1 MCPVPV
7 GSIFG
12 PMEQYEEKEEQGIT
26 ERRERENMKRNT
38 DNLYDRVEKFAI
50 SVKEDIEI
58 LRETGGNE
66 IPEKRDA
73 QSKLLLEQEEGIEK
87 TQTKSPTERNN
98 SELEMDMK
106 LKKAL
111 AKMKRL
117 DNRLAE
123 IVKVCLN
130 VK

>member
-1 MCPVPV
+1 MYPVPV
-7 GSIFG
+7 GCIFG
-12 PMEQYEEKEEQGIT
+12 PMEQYEEDEEQRIT
-26 ERRERENMKRNT
+26 ERRERENMKQNT
-38 DNLYDRVEKFAI
+38 DDLYDRVETFAI

-58 LRETGGNE
+58 MRETEGNE
-66 IPEKRDA
+66 IPEKGDA
-73 QSKLLLEQEEGIEK
+73 QRKHLLEQEEVIEK

-98 SELEMDMK
+98 SELEMDVK

-123 IVKVCLN
+123 IVKVCLI

>member
-1 MCPVPV
+1 
-7 GSIFG
+7 
-12 PMEQYEEKEEQGIT
+12 MEQYEEKEEQGIT
-26 ERRERENMKRNT
+26 ERREKENMKQNA
-38 DNLYDRVEKFAI
+38 DDLYNRVEKFAI

-58 LRETGGNE
+58 MRETGGNE

-73 QSKLLLEQEEGIEK
+73 QRKLLLEQEEVIEK
-87 TQTKSPTERNN
+87 TQTKSPIERSN